1 MIDGD
6 IMKALKGYIMI
17 TVGVFLVAFSI
28 EFFLAPNELAAGGV
42 TGIAIVVN
50 NYIPSLSV
58 GLLVLIMNVILFIIA
73 FIIIGNKFGAKT
85 IYASLALSGM
95 LWLLGHYITSD
106 MALTHDLMLAAV
118 FGTFTSGIGMALVFN
133 ENASTGGTDILAKIM
148 NKFIHSDIGKS
159 LLAVDFIVTVFGALT
174 FGINKGLYALLAVI
188 INGFIIDYA
197 IDGFNICKQ
206 TIIITT
212 HHEEIGRFIINV
224 LDRSYTKLY
233 GKGGYRDSEVDII
246 YTILSRREYIT
257 LKKYIMEVDDRA
269 FIAVNDSHEVLG
281 EGFKNLTEQ

>member
-1 MIDGD
+1 
-6 IMKALKGYIMI
+6 MKTLKGYIMI
-17 TVGVFLVAFSI
+17 TIGVFLVAISI

-42 TGIAIVVN
+42 TGIAIIINHYFSGV
-50 NYIPSLSV
+50 SV
-58 GLLVLIMNVILFIIA
+58 GLSVLVMNIILFIIA

-85 IYASLALSGM
+85 IYASLALSGIIWVM
-95 LWLLGHYITSD
+95 DHFVTPD
-106 MALTHDLMLAAV
+106 MALTKDLMLAAI

-148 NKFIHSDIGKS
+148 NKFVHMDIGKS
-159 LLAVDFIVTVFGALT
+159 LLAVDFIVTVFGAIA
-174 FGINKGLYALLAVI
+174 FGANKGMYALLAVI

-206 TIIITT
+206 TIIITS

-233 GKGGYRDSEVDII
+233 GKGGYRDQDVDIL

-257 LKKYIMEVDDRA
+257 LKKYIMDVDDRA

-281 EGFKNLTEQ
+281 EGFKDLIEQ

>member
-1 MIDGD
+1 
-6 IMKALKGYIMI
+6 MKVLKEYMMI
-17 TVGVFLVAFSI
+17 TIGVFLVAVSI

-42 TGIAIVVN
+42 TGIAIIVN
-50 NYIPSLSV
+50 SYMPNLSV

-73 FIIIGNKFGAKT
+73 FIVIGNKFGAKT
-85 IYASLALSGM
+85 IYASLSLSGSIWIM
-95 LWLLGHYITSD
+95 DHFITSD
-106 MALTHDLMLAAV
+106 MALTKDLMLAAI

-148 NKFIHSDIGKS
+148 NKFVHMDIGKS
-159 LLAVDFIVTVFGALT
+159 LLAVDFIVTIGGAFTFGA
-174 FGINKGLYALLAVI
+174 NKGMYALLAVI

-233 GKGGYRDSEVDII
+233 GKGGYRDNEIDII
-246 YTILSRREYIT
+246 YTILTRREYIT

>member
-1 MIDGD
+1 
-6 IMKALKGYIMI
+6 MKTLKGYTMI
-17 TVGVFLVAFSI
+17 TIGVFLVAISI

-42 TGIAIVVN
+42 TGIAIIINHYFSGV
-50 NYIPSLSV
+50 SV
-58 GLLVLIMNVILFIIA
+58 GLSVLVMNIILFIIA

-85 IYASLALSGM
+85 IYASLALSGIIWVM
-95 LWLLGHYITSD
+95 DHFVTPD
-106 MALTHDLMLAAV
+106 MALTKDLMLAAI

-148 NKFIHSDIGKS
+148 NKFVHMDIGKS
-159 LLAVDFIVTVFGALT
+159 LLAVDFIVTVFGAIA
-174 FGINKGLYALLAVI
+174 FGANKGMYALLAVI

-206 TIIITT
+206 TIIITS

-233 GKGGYRDSEVDII
+233 GKGGYRDQDVDIL

-257 LKKYIMEVDDRA
+257 LKKYIMDVDDRA

-281 EGFKNLTEQ
+281 EGFKDLIEQ

>member
-1 MIDGD
+1 
-6 IMKALKGYIMI
+6 MKTLKGYIMI
-17 TVGVFLVAFSI
+17 TIGVFLVAISI

-42 TGIAIVVN
+42 TGIAIIINHYFSGV
-50 NYIPSLSV
+50 SV
-58 GLLVLIMNVILFIIA
+58 GLSVLVMNIILFIIA

-85 IYASLALSGM
+85 IYASLALSGIIWVM
-95 LWLLGHYITSD
+95 DHFVTPD
-106 MALTHDLMLAAV
+106 MALTKDLMLAAI

-148 NKFIHSDIGKS
+148 NKFVHMDIGKS
-159 LLAVDFIVTVFGALT
+159 LLAVDFIVTVFGAIA
-174 FGINKGLYALLAVI
+174 FGANKGMYALLAVI

-206 TIIITT
+206 TIIITS

-233 GKGGYRDSEVDII
+233 GKGGYRDQDVDII

-257 LKKYIMEVDDRA
+257 LKKYIMDVDDRA

-281 EGFKNLTEQ
+281 EGFKDLIEQ